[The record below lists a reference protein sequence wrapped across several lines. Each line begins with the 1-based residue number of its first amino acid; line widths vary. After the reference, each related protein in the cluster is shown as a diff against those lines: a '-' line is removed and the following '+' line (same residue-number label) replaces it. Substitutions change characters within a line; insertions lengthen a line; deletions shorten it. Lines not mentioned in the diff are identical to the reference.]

1 MLRIRDGEPFQ
12 SVSCFL
18 LNFSGISNSRQGSAE
33 FCREVQLLSANASLK
48 GLVAT
53 GFWLGITFGRVIL
66 GFVTGEYGEKLAIAA
81 YLIIWYTIISLL
93 WQISGLV
100 KHVFVQSNWTLGMSH
115 GSWVTDLY
123 FWNGLEE
130 AKLILGSCSMA
141 LELCFW
147 LIPSFVGTS
156 YLAYKVRILRI
167 SQELVSRL
175 LGKCSTV
182 Y

>member
-93 WQISGLV
+93 
-100 KHVFVQSNWTLGMSH
+100 
-115 GSWVTDLY
+115 
-123 FWNGLEE
+123 
-130 AKLILGSCSMA
+130 
-141 LELCFW
+141 
-147 LIPSFVGTS
+147 
-156 YLAYKVRILRI
+156 
-167 SQELVSRL
+167 
-175 LGKCSTV
+175 
-182 Y
+182 